1 MELTLAELITVIT
14 ATHEASA
21 SIPLTDEQP
30 RCLKV
35 LEDTVEASLDCPDSL
50 LSPILDTADVKYS
63 MEVLRVFIGNVLL
76 NALQLQLESIIE
88 KIYTQEKLH
97 ESLVCVL
104 SDFVLGRKTDT
115 FDIVKGALDERLE
128 ECNTIL
134 RTLKLDQL
142 SANEQLAAIY
152 NRETTAAS
160 NGNRRCDYR
169 VDAPRDYEGGG
180 YDGDDVDPRAA
191 SNGNRRCDYR
201 VDAPRDYRVD
211 APCDY
216 EGGGYD
222 GDEGGGYDG
231 DDVDPR
237 AASNGNRRC
246 DYHVDAPC
254 DYEGGSYDGDDV
266 DAPCDYRVD
275 APCDYEGGG
284 YDGDEGGGYGY
295 NHDTYDAHGSYSGG
309 DGSGDSR

>member
-1 MELTLAELITVIT
+1 MKPTLAELITLIT

-21 SIPLTDEQP
+21 PLTDEQL

-76 NALQLQLESIIE
+76 NALQLQLASIIGE
-88 KIYTQEKLH
+88 IYTQEKLRD
-97 ESLVCVL
+97 SLKCVL
-104 SDFVLGRKTDT
+104 NDFVLGRKTHT

-191 SNGNRRCDYR
+191 SNGNRRCDY
-201 VDAPRDYRVD
+201 
-211 APCDY
+211 
-216 EGGGYD
+216 
-222 GDEGGGYDG
+222 
-231 DDVDPR
+231 
-237 AASNGNRRC
+237 
-246 DYHVDAPC
+246 HVDAPC

-284 YDGDEGGGYGY
+284 YDGDEGGGDGY
-295 NHDTYDAHGSYSGG
+295 YHDTYDARGSYSGG